1 MGVAL
6 YTAEQVSNLDR
17 LAKTEFAVDG
27 YDLMVQAGEAAFS
40 SVISQWPAVKQL
52 IILCGGGNN
61 GGDGLVVARLAKQH
75 HIEVQIVMPVDMVNL
90 SGEARQAADDVLASG
105 LTILNPDQADWP
117 LSLEGSAA
125 SCEVIIVDAL
135 FGSGLSGE
143 VTPPYESLINQ
154 ANNSGLPILA
164 IDVPSGLN
172 ATTGVVGSCAIL
184 AHVTLTMIDYKQGL
198 FTGDGPAHC
207 GDVRLARL
215 NLPDQ
220 VRKLEASSSRL
231 ESWLELSQLPRFQAR
246 AIDNHKGYYG
256 HVLVVGGDLGCGGAI
271 SLAAGAALRSGAG
284 LVSVATRPEHVTGVL
299 SRFPEAMVHGVKSGQ
314 DLQMLLDKADAI
326 VVGPG
331 LGQSYWGEQL
341 LQQVMAVHTPVML
354 DADALNILAKG
365 RIKHNL
371 AERISVMTPHPG
383 EASRLLGLGNSHLQ
397 ARTNLNRFDVVKD
410 LVSLYSSSVVLKGVG
425 SLICTQLEQNTND
438 TAGHL
443 ISICNDGNAGM
454 ASGGMGDVLSGI
466 VGSLMAQSL
475 NAKNE
480 ELSFREESSFSS
492 ALHELVTAAVCMHSA
507 AADVAATQGQAGLL
521 ASDVVN
527 GIRGLLK

>member
-164 IDVPSGLN
+164 IDV
-172 ATTGVVGSCAIL
+172 
-184 AHVTLTMIDYKQGL
+184 
-198 FTGDGPAHC
+198 
-207 GDVRLARL
+207 
-215 NLPDQ
+215 
-220 VRKLEASSSRL
+220 
-231 ESWLELSQLPRFQAR
+231 
-246 AIDNHKGYYG
+246 
-256 HVLVVGGDLGCGGAI
+256 
-271 SLAAGAALRSGAG
+271 
-284 LVSVATRPEHVTGVL
+284 
-299 SRFPEAMVHGVKSGQ
+299 
-314 DLQMLLDKADAI
+314 
-326 VVGPG
+326 
-331 LGQSYWGEQL
+331 
-341 LQQVMAVHTPVML
+341 
-354 DADALNILAKG
+354 
-365 RIKHNL
+365 
-371 AERISVMTPHPG
+371 
-383 EASRLLGLGNSHLQ
+383 
-397 ARTNLNRFDVVKD
+397 
-410 LVSLYSSSVVLKGVG
+410 
-425 SLICTQLEQNTND
+425 
-438 TAGHL
+438 
-443 ISICNDGNAGM
+443 
-454 ASGGMGDVLSGI
+454 
-466 VGSLMAQSL
+466 
-475 NAKNE
+475 
-480 ELSFREESSFSS
+480 
-492 ALHELVTAAVCMHSA
+492 
-507 AADVAATQGQAGLL
+507 
-521 ASDVVN
+521 
-527 GIRGLLK
+527 